1 MSGSPVELRVGGQT
15 YRVVTSAGEDEL
27 RRLAD
32 VVDTKLRE
40 LTAPG
45 RQIAPQSLLLA
56 AIALA
61 HDLEQER
68 ERRKQTE
75 QRCKEKLH
83 SVIERIDSALEVTAV
98 MEQRANAEQSAHQ
111 ES

>member
-1 MSGSPVELRVGGQT
+1 VK
-15 YRVVTSAGEDEL
+15 TSCEL

-40 LTAPG
+40 LTLPG

-61 HDLEQER
+61 HDLEEER

-83 SVIERIDSALEVTAV
+83 SVIQRIDTALEATAV
-98 MEQRANAEQSAHQ
+98 IEQRSSAEQTAHH